1 MSDPTITSEEDSRRS
16 LGLASLICAEAFK
29 LHGASDFEGAAA
41 EATKTAGNVT
51 HTGNLVEI
59 LEKAMVDLGYDRQE
73 LQKIWLVFL
82 AAHRAA
88 VRAADRLPLPEGT
101 IDAALLARLHVCP
114 LQAEE
119 PCALNPMA
127 SAEQ

>member
-16 LGLASLICAEAFK
+16 LGLASLICAEAFQ
-29 LHGASDFEGAAA
+29 LHGVSDLEGTAA
-41 EATKTAGNVT
+41 EATKATGNTT
-51 HTGNLVEI
+51 HTGNLVEV
-59 LEKAMVDLGYDRQE
+59 LEKAMVDLGYNREE

-101 IDAALLARLHVCP
+101 IDAALLARRHVCP

-127 SAEQ
+127 PAAE